1 MSPVPVAFV
10 SSNPE
15 IGGSEEYLEAIL
27 SRLEPE
33 WIGTVIVLEQG
44 EFADRLRK
52 HGYPVHVVPLR
63 FRAGVPAAAWRLRR
77 LLRRV
82 QARVI
87 HANGARAAIVAAI
100 AATGTPARV
109 VWLRVDCGLDG
120 RAARMIA
127 RRCDQVVG
135 VSRTVTETF
144 RGRSRRD
151 VHVVYPGLPDFEVD
165 RADGRAMVL
174 DALSAT
180 EEVEAI
186 VLSGRLCPPKGQFEL
201 LEVAPRILERRPH
214 AHFALLGGED
224 RAYVGFEDR
233 LRHRARELGIEDR
246 VAFLGHRSALIGSV
260 ADAVRFVS
268 GCDLL
273 VAPSLR
279 EPVSGWREGF
289 GLSAV
294 EALHVGTPVVG
305 YRNGALPE
313 VLGDCASLVEEGE
326 RVALAAAMLRVLE
339 DPAHRERLVSC
350 GKRRARERYRLTPAV
365 EGMKERYLASAR

>member
-1 MSPVPVAFV
+1 MRPVPVAFV

-33 WIGTVIVLEQG
+33 WIATVIVLDQG
-44 EFADRLRK
+44 EFADRLRE

-63 FRAGVPAAAWRLRR
+63 SRAGVPAAALRLRR

-82 QARVI
+82 QARVV

-100 AATGTPARV
+100 AATGAPARV

-165 RADGRAMVL
+165 RADGRAIVL

-186 VLSGRLCPPKGQFEL
+186 VLSGRLCPPKGQLEL
-201 LEVAPRILERRPH
+201 LEVAPRILERHPH
-214 AHFALLGGED
+214 AHFALLGGEN
-224 RAYVGFEDR
+224 RAYEGFEDR
-233 LRHRARELGIEDR
+233 LRDRAWELGIEDR

-273 VAPSLR
+273 VAPSMR

-313 VLGDCASLVEEGE
+313 VLGDCASLVDEGDRE
-326 RVALAAAMLRVLE
+326 ALAAAMLRVLE
-339 DPAHRERLVSC
+339 DAALRERLVSC
-350 GKRRARERYRLTPAV
+350 GKRRAEERYRLTPAV